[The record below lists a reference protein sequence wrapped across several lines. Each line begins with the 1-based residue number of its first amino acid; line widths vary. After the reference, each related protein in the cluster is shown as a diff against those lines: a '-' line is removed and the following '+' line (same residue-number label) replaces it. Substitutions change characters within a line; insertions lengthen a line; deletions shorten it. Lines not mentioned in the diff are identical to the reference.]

1 MRTLGCAVATGGG
14 AAAVRRAVCFG
25 AVTLI
30 SGIDTVSGGTA
41 AGGVAAGAPAS
52 GPGAAAGGATGEGGE
67 SGLDTGGTGG

>member
-41 AGGVAAGAPAS
+41 AGGARPVHPPPGPERRLGAPREREA
-52 GPGAAAGGATGEGGE
+52 E